1 MGRTEEMT
9 RDKQARLDYWKD
21 WRDRNE
27 SALGDQADKMDE
39 REALYRGEVRE
50 ITPLTAKDRRKDGR
64 FRVTT
69 HLRNIIAEN
78 IESEVSST
86 IPQPKVT
93 ARRQSDEWRAKIL
106 EDMLR
111 NELDRLPMETIND
124 MMERTIPIQGGAY
137 WLVEWDN
144 AQKTHSTVGDVTV
157 RMLHP
162 KQVIPQDGVFTSV
175 EDMDAVVLKLP
186 QTRAYI
192 KRVYGKDV
200 EAEEEP
206 EARTLDADADTAED
220 MVTQYVAYYR
230 NDNGGIGKFSWVND
244 TILEDMED
252 FEARRLRR
260 CQSCGEI
267 ITDPEQKTCP
277 TCGAAQIKEGEETEE
292 DVFSAIQTGNGT
304 QIPGA
309 AAGMDEMGLPV
320 MQPTKLPYYK
330 PDVFPLF
337 LQKNVSVFGKL
348 LGDSDADKIADQQN
362 TVNRMETKII
372 DRFIKAGTRITLP
385 DRADFRTDPEDGEKW
400 LIGNAADAQMIGVYQ
415 FSGDLSQE
423 MQYLAQVYEEA
434 RQALGITD
442 SFQGRNDKT
451 AQSGVAKQFAAA
463 QSAGRL
469 ESKRVMKEAAYA
481 ELFKRI
487 VMLKVAY
494 ADEPR
499 GIVATDDRG
508 QAKYEEFNRYD
519 FYEQDERGEWYCILE
534 DDRFLYSCDT
544 STPLANNREQMW
556 QDATQMFQMGA
567 FGQPGSLDALLLFWT
582 KLELL
587 HYPGA
592 GDTKEYL
599 EKMYQAQQQQMM
611 AQQQAQEQQAQMQAQ
626 MQQAQMEQQAQ
637 QAALERAR
645 FDAERQDKQQARRD
659 QEYQVRRDVDMQA
672 RNDARAAVE
681 RMMAQRQAGP
691 VS

>member
-1 MGRTEEMT
+1 MT

-260 CQSCGEI
+260 CQACGEI

-320 MQPTKLPYYK
+320 MNPTKLPYYK

-385 DRADFRTDPEDGEKW
+385 DRADFRADPEDGEKW

-556 QDATQMFQMGA
+556 QDATNMFQMGA

-599 EKMYQAQQQQMM
+599 EKMYQ

-659 QEYQVRRDVDMQA
+659 QEDQVRRDVDMQA

-681 RMMAQRQAGP
+681 RMMAQRGP

>member
-1 MGRTEEMT
+1 MT

-50 ITPLTAKDRRKDGR
+50 ITPLTAKDRRKDGQ
-64 FRVTT
+64 FRKTT

-206 EARTLDADADTAED
+206 EARTLDNDADSAED

-260 CQSCGEI
+260 CQACGEI

-309 AAGMDEMGLPV
+309 AAGMDEMGLPL
-320 MQPTKLPYYK
+320 MKPTVLPYYK

-337 LQKNVSVFGKL
+337 LQKNVSVFGRL
-348 LGDSDADKIADQQN
+348 LGDSDVDKIADQQN

-599 EKMYQAQQQQMM
+599 EKMYQQQQQQMM

-659 QEYQVRRDVDMQA
+659 QEDQVRRDVDMQA